1 MKKILSS
8 LFLSLFILANVFSVN
23 YTSVTDEC
31 PYIRFTGTT
40 LQDILVHK
48 TNIRLEKANGYVA
61 VSFIGGDWQT
71 LTWSSTQARAYG
83 YSLDSLYDYILEIAK
98 VQCDS
103 TGAGS
108 VSFSLSKNTSHDS
121 IIAVLNDNRMA
132 VKDSVGVAPTLT
144 FAKNTGRDSMVITYN
159 SVRTAVKDSSVTLPT
174 FSISK
179 NTTRYSFVTVYNG
192 TRSAVK
198 DSSIVKPTFTFD
210 RNASRDSFVTVYDGT
225 RTAVKDSFASSTVR
239 KMDSIYRTAGT
250 DSIIFKIN
258 TTRYAIKD
266 STGGSTSGLW
276 SKSGNAGTAYL
287 TDYVGTSD
295 NVGLAFKTNGTT
307 RMFLTNSGEFYVGL
321 TTSSTSYIT
330 ARGSTTG
337 NVATGNAIVAEGG
350 NFITYSTNNYGFT
363 HFNGGSKEMKI
374 GIGTDG
380 VTRIATGTNLG
391 SSPAIYINDAF
402 VGNGNVGIGG
412 SPVTSAKLAVTSTSS
427 GFLPPV
433 MTSTQRDAISTPATG
448 LMIFCSDCTA
458 TDAST
463 GVTQTYNGSTWKNFW

>member
-159 SVRTAVKDSSVTLPT
+159 SVRTAVKDSS
-174 FSISK
+174 
-179 NTTRYSFVTVYNG
+179 
-192 TRSAVK
+192 
-198 DSSIVKPTFTFD
+198 IVKPTFTFD

-225 RTAVKDSFASSTVR
+225 RTAVKDSFASSSVR

-266 STGGSTSGLW
+266 STGGSTGWGLT
-276 SKSGNAGTAYL
+276 GNAGTSGYPSNFMGT
-287 TDYVGTSD
+287 TDNQNVIFKRNNAFICGLYDSGLGVGLSTSD
-295 NVGLAFKTNGTT
+295 NKRIEVQ
-307 RMFLTNSGEFYVGL
+307 
-321 TTSSTSYIT
+321 
-330 ARGSTTG
+330 GSTTG
-337 NVATGNAIVAEGG
+337 NPATGYSYIGYGG
-350 NFITYSTNNYGFT
+350 FQTYTANNYGFT
-363 HFNGGSKEMKI
+363 HFNGASKLMGI
-374 GIGTDG
+374 GVGTDG
-380 VTRIATGTNLG
+380 VTRIATGTSSG
-391 SSPAIYINDAF
+391 ASPAIYINDAF
-402 VGNGNVGIGG
+402 AGNGNVGIGG
-412 SPVTSAKLAVTSTSS
+412 SPVTGAKLAVVSTTS

-433 MTSTQRDAISTPATG
+433 MTTAQRDAISTPATG

>member
-159 SVRTAVKDSSVTLPT
+159 SVRTAVKDSS
-174 FSISK
+174 
-179 NTTRYSFVTVYNG
+179 
-192 TRSAVK
+192 
-198 DSSIVKPTFTFD
+198 IVKPTFTFD

-266 STGGSTSGLW
+266 STGGSTGWGLT
-276 SKSGNAGTAYL
+276 GNAGTSGYPSNFMGTTDNQNVIFKRNNAYIFGL
-287 TDYVGTSD
+287 YSTGISVGINTADNKYIEVLGSSTGNQATGTSFI
-295 NVGLAFKTNGTT
+295 G
-307 RMFLTNSGEFYVGL
+307 
-321 TTSSTSYIT
+321 I
-330 ARGSTTG
+330 G
-337 NVATGNAIVAEGG
+337 NYY
-350 NFITYSTNNYGFT
+350 TYSTNNYGFV
-363 HFNGGSKEMKI
+363 HFNGSSKLMGI
-374 GIGTDG
+374 GVGTDG
-380 VTRIATGTNLG
+380 VTRIATGT
-391 SSPAIYINDAF
+391 SSGMAPAIYINDAY
-402 VGNGNVGIGG
+402 GSNGNVGIGG
-412 SPVTSAKLAVTSTSS
+412 SPVTGAKMAVVSTTSV
-427 GFLPPV
+427 FLPPV
-433 MTSTQRDAISTPATG
+433 MTATNGSAIASVPKG
-448 LMIFCSDCTA
+448 GMCYI
-458 TDAST
+458 TDTNGTFTSA
-463 GVTQTYNGSTWKNFW
+463 GWWGYNGTIWKLICAE

>member
-48 TNIRLEKANGYVA
+48 TNMRLEKANGYVA

-103 TGAGS
+103 TGSGS

-144 FAKNTGRDSMVITYN
+144 FAKNTGRDSIILTYGG
-159 SVRTAVKDSSVTLPT
+159 VRTGVKDSSISIPT
-174 FSISK
+174 FSLSK
-179 NTTRYSFVTVYNG
+179 NATRDSIITIFNG
-192 TRSAVK
+192 TRSGVK

-266 STGGSTSGLW
+266 STGGSTGWGL
-276 SKSGNAGTAYL
+276 SGNAGTSGYPSNFMGT
-287 TDYVGTSD
+287 TDNQNVIFKRNNAFICGLYANGLGVGINTSD
-295 NVGLAFKTNGTT
+295 NK
-307 RMFLTNSGEFYVGL
+307 
-321 TTSSTSYIT
+321 YIEVQ
-330 ARGSTTG
+330 GSTTG
-337 NVATGNAIVAEGG
+337 NPATGYSFAGYG
-350 NFITYSTNNYGFT
+350 NYYTYSTNNYGFV
-363 HFNGGSKEMKI
+363 HFNGGSKVMGI
-374 GIGTDG
+374 GVGTDG
-380 VTRIATGTNLG
+380 VTRIATGTNSG
-391 SSPAIYINDAF
+391 TWPVIYINEAF
-402 VGNGNVGIGG
+402 NGNGNVGIGA
-412 SPVTSAKLAVTSTSS
+412 SAITSAKLSVTSSTS

>member
-103 TGAGS
+103 TGSGS

-144 FAKNTGRDSMVITYN
+144 FAKNTGRDSIILTYGG
-159 SVRTAVKDSSVTLPT
+159 VRTGVKDSSISIPT
-174 FSISK
+174 FSLSK
-179 NTTRYSFVTVYNG
+179 NATRDSIITIFNG
-192 TRSAVK
+192 TRSGVK

-225 RTAVKDSFASSTVR
+225 RVAVKDSFASSSVR
-239 KMDSIYRTAGT
+239 KMDSIFRTAGT

-258 TTRYAIKD
+258 NTRYSIKD
-266 STGGSTSGLW
+266 STAGAGW
-276 SKSGNAGTAYL
+276 SLTGNAGTSGVYP
-287 TDYVGTSD
+287 Y
-295 NVGLAFKTNGTT
+295 TNFIGTT
-307 RMFLTNSGEFYVGL
+307 DNQSVIFKRNNAFIFALVANGILVGIN
-321 TTSSTSYIT
+321 TADNKYIEVD
-330 ARGSTTG
+330 GSTTG
-337 NVATGNAIVAEGG
+337 NPATGYSYIGYGG
-350 NFITYSTNNYGFT
+350 FQTYTANETGFS
-363 HFNGGSKEMKI
+363 HFNSSSKRFDI

-380 VTRIATGTNLG
+380 ITRIKTG
-391 SSPAIYINDAF
+391 SSSGVSTAIYINQAYGGD
-402 VGNGNVGIGG
+402 GNVGIGA
-412 SPVTSAKLAVTSTSS
+412 SAITSAKLSLTSTTS

-433 MTSTQRDAISTPATG
+433 MTTTQRDAISSPATG

-463 GVTQTYNGSTWKNFW
+463 GVTQTYKGSTWKNFW

>member
-159 SVRTAVKDSSVTLPT
+159 SVRTAVKDSS
-174 FSISK
+174 
-179 NTTRYSFVTVYNG
+179 
-192 TRSAVK
+192 
-198 DSSIVKPTFTFD
+198 IVKPTFTFD

-266 STGGSTSGLW
+266 STGGSTGWGLT
-276 SKSGNAGTAYL
+276 GNS
-287 TDYVGTSD
+287 GTSGSYPGTNFIGTTD
-295 NVGLAFKTNGTT
+295 NQNVAFKRNNVWMGGFYTDGFKIGTGPGD
-307 RMFLTNSGEFYVGL
+307 NK
-321 TTSSTSYIT
+321 YIEVQ
-330 ARGSTTG
+330 GNTTG
-337 NVATGNAIVAEGG
+337 NQATGTSFLGYG
-350 NFITYSTNNYGFT
+350 NFLTYSTNNYGFMQW
-363 HFNGGSKEMKI
+363 NGLSKLMAI
-374 GIGTDG
+374 GVGTDG
-380 VTRIATGTNLG
+380 VTRIATGT
-391 SSPAIYINDAF
+391 SSGMAPAIYINDAF
-402 VGNGNVGIGG
+402 AGNGNVGIGG
-412 SPVTSAKLAVTSTSS
+412 SPVTSAKLYLSSTTS